1 MSHHKHNDELKKLI
15 CQQMGEDI
23 DAPVCDEIINHL
35 EECPECKVHFDSVKN
50 VVKIYRITEE
60 EKDVP
65 EDVSQRLFK
74 VLNLKDK

>member
-1 MSHHKHNDELKKLI
+1 
-15 CQQMGEDI
+15 MGEDI

-35 EECPECKVHFDSVKN
+35 EGCPECKVHFDSVKK

-65 EDVSQRLFK
+65 DDVSKRLFK
-74 VLNLKDK
+74 VLDLKEK